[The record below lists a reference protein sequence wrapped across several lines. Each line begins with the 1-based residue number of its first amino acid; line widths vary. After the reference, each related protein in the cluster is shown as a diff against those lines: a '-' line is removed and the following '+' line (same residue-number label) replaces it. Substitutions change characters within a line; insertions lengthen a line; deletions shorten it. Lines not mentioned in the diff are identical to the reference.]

1 MDAKKNSRREKKT
14 MMNDPGYFVTY
25 GRLLDRGKMP
35 SPGRRTNLKFIVLA
49 LLAWFGL
56 MGGLY
61 LAVGWRFMF

>member
-1 MDAKKNSRREKKT
+1 MDAKKNSGREKKT